1 MTPEEKR
8 QARMQRFTSNTGE
21 QNQAAKNKRPLSTAQ
36 EESDDQEDQIN
47 KATKVESD
55 DPNLTDSVQDIPGDG
70 DDDEVTTTEWRS
82 DKKYKL
88 IKYFKIAIIW
98 LIN

>member
-70 DDDEVTTTEWRS
+70 DDDEVTTTE
-82 DKKYKL
+82 
-88 IKYFKIAIIW
+88 
-98 LIN
+98 

>member
-8 QARMQRFTSNTGE
+8 QARMQRFTSNAGE

-70 DDDEVTTTEWRS
+70 DDDEVTTTE
-82 DKKYKL
+82 
-88 IKYFKIAIIW
+88 
-98 LIN
+98 

>member
-82 DKKYKL
+82 DKKY
-88 IKYFKIAIIW
+88 
-98 LIN
+98 